1 MKKIVFI
8 VAILT
13 IGACASAA
21 VRIIVEGQ
29 NGLAAIKYATD
40 GEKVRAFALDVKLS
54 AGTFTGIS
62 DYIKGESTIVEPN
75 HLGYGIFPARFSQ
88 YISVDAQTGEVTSW
102 DVNDYNPLADPCDPG
117 SLGGLGTGGVTIEM
131 GALYYPP
138 EDSSPNAP
146 LNTGL
151 LCKLAIS
158 QTAKVTV
165 TPNAIRGGI
174 VLTDPTKPAT
184 MDWTQATNIQINK

>member
-1 MKKIVFI
+1 MKKIIFI
-8 VAILT
+8 MAILVF
-13 IGACASAA
+13 GACASAA

-29 NGLAAIKYATD
+29 NGQAAIKYATD

-62 DYIKGESTIVEPN
+62 GYIKGESTITEPN

-88 YISVDAQTGEVTSW
+88 YISVDAQTGEVTAW

-117 SLGGLGTGGVTIEM
+117 SLGGLGTGGVTLEM
-131 GALYYPP
+131 GSLYYPP
-138 EDSSPNAP
+138 ADSSPNAP
-146 LNTGL
+146 PNAGL

-158 QTAKVTV
+158 QSAKVTV
-165 TPNAIRGGI
+165 TANALRGGI
-174 VLTDPTKPAT
+174 VLTDITKQAIVDWTPAT
-184 MDWTQATNIQINK
+184 DIQINK

>member
-1 MKKIVFI
+1 MKKIIFI
-8 VAILT
+8 MAVLAF
-13 IGACASAA
+13 GACASAA

-62 DYIKGESTIVEPN
+62 GYIKGESTITEPN

-88 YISVDAQTGEVTSW
+88 YISVDAQTGEVTAW

-117 SLGGLGTGGVTIEM
+117 SLGGLGTGGVTLEM
-131 GALYYPP
+131 GSLYYPP
-138 EDSSPNAP
+138 ADSSPNAP
-146 LNTGL
+146 PNAGL

-158 QTAKVTV
+158 QSAKVTV
-165 TPNAIRGGI
+165 TANALRGGI
-174 VLTDPTKPAT
+174 VLTDITKQAIV
-184 MDWTQATNIQINK
+184 DWTQATDIQINK